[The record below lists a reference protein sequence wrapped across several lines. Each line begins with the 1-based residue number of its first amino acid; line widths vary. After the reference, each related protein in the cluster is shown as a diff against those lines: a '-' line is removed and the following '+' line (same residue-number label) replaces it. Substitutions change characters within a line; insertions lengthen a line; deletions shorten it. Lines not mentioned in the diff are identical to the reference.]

1 MRNIP
6 HYLCKYTKIF
16 EARIDRM
23 QSIRVNPATLRDSI
37 KAGIAAGQTAAW
49 AIFGLVLAID
59 ANLLTPTQTAPGTFY
74 RMIGMA
80 FGQSPPNDL
89 YVGFLLHMITATI
102 IGIAY
107 MIISNSVKKL
117 YIGSV
122 FKGLATG
129 IITGVV
135 VWAVLFVPLNFGV
148 MLPMLQGIVAQGPG
162 APLYTLA
169 ETLVSLSTTILIGA
183 LALHIVFGG
192 VLGFAGR
199 LATSSGEIVE
209 HAER

>member
-1 MRNIP
+1 
-6 HYLCKYTKIF
+6 
-16 EARIDRM
+16 M

-37 KAGIAAGQTAAW
+37 KAGIAAGQTAGW
-49 AIFGLVLAID
+49 AIFGLILAID
-59 ANLLTPTQTAPGTFY
+59 ANLLTPTQTSPGTFY

-80 FGQSPPNDL
+80 FGQGPPNDL
-89 YVGFLLHMITATI
+89 YVGFLLHMVTATI

-107 MIISNSVKKL
+107 MIISNSAKKL

-122 FKGLATG
+122 FKGLGTG

-135 VWAVLFVPLNFGV
+135 VWAVLFIPLHFAV
-148 MLPMLQGIVAQGPG
+148 MMPMLQGIVAQGPG
-162 APLYTLA
+162 AQLYPLA
-169 ETLVSLSTTILIGA
+169 EKLLSLSTTILIGS

-199 LATSSGEIVE
+199 LATSSGEMIEKVE
-209 HAER
+209 R